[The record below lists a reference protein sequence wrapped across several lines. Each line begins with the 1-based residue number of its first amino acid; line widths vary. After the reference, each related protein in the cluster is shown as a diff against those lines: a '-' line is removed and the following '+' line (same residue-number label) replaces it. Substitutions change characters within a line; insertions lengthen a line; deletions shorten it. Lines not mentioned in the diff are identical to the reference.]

1 MTRYKHPRALGRE
14 DPPQFAV
21 DLNGER
27 VVLDSAGCFETDRD
41 RAVEQLAAA
50 YDVDVS
56 ELRVEATYRCGVNDC
71 SREVDSPDATCWQHD
86 D

>member
-1 MTRYKHPRALGRE
+1 VTRYKHPRALGRE

-27 VVLDSAGCFETDRD
+27 VVLDSAGCFETDND

-50 YDVDVS
+50 YNVAVS
-56 ELRVEATYRCGVNDC
+56 DLRVEETCDVVKGDGEVCG
-71 SREVDSPDATCWQHD
+71 RERPCRYHD
-86 D
+86 